1 MVASSMQ
8 NDFAEAAGPPLTIW
22 LMRHGSNQKG
32 EAEGDDMR
40 LSEQGE
46 REGQAMADFLA
57 TQKPAY
63 PVLIL
68 SSDFIRNIDTG
79 NIVHK
84 TLDGRGEV
92 LQFSMPAIRGQED
105 DDIKSVYKLIQNL
118 DDPETYG
125 VFGSSGPPRTVILI
139 GNKRNMF
146 LEYSRIVIDMKGELV
161 RQCEQAAAIA
171 ALDADAIHALAQA
184 DDTSEFD
191 HLVGDK
197 DMELFEEGRLVGYE
211 LAMSHWREFPDPD
224 KVRLIVDKSFSETG
238 KKWTLL
244 MERQRQAARVTPP

>member
-1 MVASSMQ
+1 MQ
-8 NDFAEAAGPPLTIW
+8 NDFTDAAGPPLTIW

-46 REGQAMADFLA
+46 REGQAMADFLT

-79 NIVHK
+79 NIVRK
-84 TLDGRGEV
+84 TLEKGGEV
-92 LQFSMPAIRGQED
+92 RQFSMYAIRGSED
-105 DDIKSVYKLIQNL
+105 ADIKSVYGLIQKL
-118 DDPETYG
+118 DDPAACG
-125 VFGSSGPPRTVILI
+125 AFGASGPPRTVILI

-161 RQCEQAAAIA
+161 RQSSQPAAMA
-171 ALDADAIHALAQA
+171 ALDSDAIHALAQA
-184 DDTSEFD
+184 DDTSAFD
-191 HLVGDK
+191 HLVGDR
-197 DMELFEEGRLVGYE
+197 DMELFEEGRVVGYE
-211 LAMSHWREFPDPD
+211 LAMNHWREFPDPD

-238 KKWTLL
+238 KKWTLF
-244 MERQRQAARVTPP
+244 MENQRQAAKAAPP